1 MSDTKRGVG
10 TQTKKSNLA
19 VNDCIRNSEVL
30 KDAWV
35 IIKEVRNLVK
45 NSPCRETKLKEI
57 REMTKNSKII
67 RVFFRLPW
75 TIHGEMC
82 ASVFNNP
89 EDLMKLWI

>member
-1 MSDTKRGVG
+1 MSGTKRAVG
-10 TQTKKSNLA
+10 TQIKKSNLA

-57 REMTKNSKII
+57 REMTKNKRTSDCFALYHGLFTGRRVHLSSTILKI
-67 RVFFRLPW
+67 
-75 TIHGEMC
+75 
-82 ASVFNNP
+82 
-89 EDLMKLWI
+89 

>member
-1 MSDTKRGVG
+1 MSDTERGVG

-45 NSPCRETKLKEI
+45 NSPCRETTLKEI
-57 REMTKNSKII
+57 REMTKNKKSSEC
-67 RVFFRLPW
+67 FFVYHGLFTGRCVHLFS
-75 TIHGEMC
+75 TI
-82 ASVFNNP
+82 
-89 EDLMKLWI
+89 LRI